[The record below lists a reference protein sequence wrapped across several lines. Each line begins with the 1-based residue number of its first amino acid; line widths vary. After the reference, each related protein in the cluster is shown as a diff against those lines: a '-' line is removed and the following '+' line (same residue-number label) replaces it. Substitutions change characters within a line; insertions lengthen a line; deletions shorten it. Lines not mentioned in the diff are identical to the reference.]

1 MYDDGHIPLLR
12 RPARRDQYQKGIAD
26 PCHPCYP
33 QSVSL
38 LQLESFIAVAEEEN
52 LSRAARRL
60 CVSQPPLTRRIQS
73 LEDELG
79 VPLFRRTARGMSL
92 MPAGQSLL
100 PHARQILDLARI
112 DRVRA
117 ILTADPLLDR
127 PPR

>member
-1 MYDDGHIPLLR
+1 M
-12 RPARRDQYQKGIAD
+12 
-26 PCHPCYP
+26 
-33 QSVSL
+33 SL

-79 VPLFRRTARGMSL
+79 VPLFLRTARGMRL
-92 MPAGQSLL
+92 MPAGHSLL
-100 PHARQILDLARI
+100 PHARQIVDLARV

-117 ILTADPLLDR
+117 ILTRADAVDPSAPRPLS
-127 PPR
+127 PR

>member
-1 MYDDGHIPLLR
+1 VYDDRHTDLCDKPRGVTNTKKASPTLAPRVIHR
-12 RPARRDQYQKGIAD
+12 
-26 PCHPCYP
+26 
-33 QSVSL
+33 SVSL
-38 LQLESFIAVAEEEN
+38 LQLESFVAVAEEEN

-79 VPLFRRTARGMSL
+79 APLFRRTARGMRL

-117 ILTADPLLDR
+117 ILASDPR
-127 PPR
+127 SIPPR